1 MPETSQQ
8 TQAKVDKRKS
18 PSGKI
23 LYGAIVAEAEEE
35 LDRPSSGL
43 FWSGLAAGLSMGFSI
58 FTMALIHSHL
68 PHEKWAPLLVSFGY
82 SLGFLVVILGRQQLF
97 TENTLT
103 PILPL
108 LRRPSVFVFFNV
120 LRLWIVVFV
129 ANMIG
134 ACAMALV
141 LAKCPV
147 LPEEARK
154 SLIELSMQGM
164 HKPFGTMVL
173 RAIYAG
179 WLIALIVWLLPF
191 AEAARIW
198 VIIIITYVVSLAEL
212 PHSVA
217 GAVEAFI
224 TSWHGD
230 ASWPDALFGYIA
242 PTLIGNAIG
251 GVTLV
256 AALNHAQVLASGESL
271 DTAHQQ
277 SQQSQ
282 QSQPKDT
289 GLP

>member
-1 MPETSQQ
+1 MAETSQK
-8 TQAKVDKRKS
+8 TQERVDERKS

-43 FWSGLAAGLSMGFSI
+43 FWSGLAAGLSMGFSAVA
-58 FTMALIHSHL
+58 MALLHSHL
-68 PHEKWAPLLVSFGY
+68 PDAHWRPLLVHLGY

-108 LRRPSVFVFFNV
+108 LRTPSVFVLVNV
-120 LRLWIVVFV
+120 IRLWAIVFF

-134 ACAMALV
+134 ACLMALV
-141 LAKCPV
+141 LAKTSV
-147 LPEEARK
+147 LPEEAHA
-154 SLIELSMQGM
+154 SLLELSMEGM
-164 HKPFGTMVL
+164 HKPFGAMVL
-173 RAIYAG
+173 RGIFAG
-179 WLIALIVWLLPF
+179 WLIALIVWLMPF

-198 VIIIITYVVSLAEL
+198 IIIIITYVVSLAAF

-217 GAVEAFI
+217 GAVEAFA
-224 TSWHGD
+224 TAWAGR
-230 ASWPDALFGYIA
+230 ASWTDALGGYIL
-242 PTLIGNAIG
+242 PTFLGNAIG

-256 AALNHAQVLASGESL
+256 AALNHAQVLASGDSL
-271 DTAHQQ
+271 DTAHEQ
-277 SQQSQ
+277 SKSR
-282 QSQPKDT
+282 DT

>member
-1 MPETSQQ
+1 MPETSRK
-8 TQAKVDKRKS
+8 TQDRVDERKS

-43 FWSGLAAGLSMGFSI
+43 FWSGLAAGLSMGFSG
-58 FTMALIHSHL
+58 FTMALIRSHL
-68 PHEKWAPLLVSFGY
+68 PDAKWTPLVTDFGY

-120 LRLWIVVFV
+120 LRLWIIVFA

-134 ACAMALV
+134 ACIMALV

-147 LPEEARK
+147 LPDDARA
-154 SLIELSMQGM
+154 SLIQLSLQGM

-179 WLIALIVWLLPF
+179 WLIALIVWLMPF

-198 VIIIITYVVSLAEL
+198 VIIFLTYVVSLAEL

-217 GAVEAFI
+217 GAVEAFF
-224 TSWHGD
+224 TAWDGS
-230 ASWPDALFGYIA
+230 ASWSDALFGYIA
-242 PTLIGNAIG
+242 PALIGNAIG

-277 SQQSQ
+277 QKSQ
-282 QSQPKDT
+282 DT